1 MKKLLIVIALIA
13 GSNQV
18 FSKEMSADKSSGC
31 GYGWEVMKDQ
41 SLLASSIRSTTNQI
55 ASNTIAMTMG
65 TSGCAKHDI
74 VLQKKEQLHF
84 ANSNYEMI
92 VAEMAN
98 GQGEYLTSF
107 ANVLGCD
114 NVAFGISAQAN
125 LEEIIADNGSALLN
139 NVKNN
144 AAIRKAC
151 L

>member
-1 MKKLLIVIALIA
+1 MKKLLFAIALIA
-13 GSNQV
+13 GSNQA
-18 FSKEMSADKSSGC
+18 FSKEMSQDKSSGC

-41 SLLASSIRSTTNQI
+41 TLLASSVRSTTNGT
-55 ASNTIAMTMG
+55 ASNSIAMTMG

-74 VLQKKEQLHF
+74 VLQEKQQLHF

-98 GQGEYLTSF
+98 GQGEYLNSF
-107 ANVLGCD
+107 ADVLGCD
-114 NVAFGISAQAN
+114 NVAFGASAQAN
-125 LEEIIADNGSALLN
+125 LETIIADNGSALLS